1 MQTRIST
8 TNPCS
13 APPAALNRKDKKL
26 TVAVVGGSISA
37 GTGAEDA
44 PAWVDRLETYLK
56 ETYGKVANV
65 NVTVNNGAVPG
76 TTSAYMAGCVN
87 LHVPADAD
95 IVVVEYTVNDDQ
107 LALPALDNPVRWV
120 WQQEGGSSSCV
131 VALRH

>member
-1 MQTRIST
+1 
-8 TNPCS
+8 
-13 APPAALNRKDKKL
+13 
-26 TVAVVGGSISA
+26 VGGSISA

-76 TTSAYMAGCVN
+76 TTSAYMSGCVN

-95 IVVVEYTVNDDQ
+95 IVVVEYTVNDDHM
-107 LALPALDNPVRWV
+107 ALPPLDNPVRCV
-120 WQQEGGSSSCV
+120 WQMCSMGSCLITWVHTCV
-131 VALRH
+131 SYVCLAVAGTR